1 MPYKRVI
8 FTLSALLFLSACG
21 SGGPEGTPLAHH
33 PKEQSS
39 QQIDTSLLSQL
50 GKENGEGLKILVDG
64 GYLYMQFDY
73 SGVQSDAKNVQFII
87 DIDDNTSTGNRT
99 EENGAD
105 YIVENG
111 YLYRSKSADIWDWEE
126 LGKVEMATDN
136 RVDTVR
142 IDLDK
147 LPNRAA
153 CISVNAE
160 LLGDDWK
167 PVYYSPS
174 GTDADGNHK
183 KTRYCPASS

>member
-1 MPYKRVI
+1 MPYQRVF

-21 SGGPEGTPLAHH
+21 TGGPEGTPLAHH

-39 QQIDTSLLSQL
+39 QQIDTSALSW
-50 GKENGEGLKILVDG
+50 GADNGEGLKISVDE

-73 SGVQSDAKNVQFII
+73 SSEQSDAKNVQFII
-87 DIDDNTSTGNRT
+87 EIDDNTSTGNRT

-126 LGKVEMATDN
+126 LGKVEMATGN

-142 IDLDK
+142 IDLNK
-147 LPNRAA
+147 LHNRAA

-174 GTDADGNHK
+174 GTDSEGNHK